1 MEKLMQN
8 CTHTYYL
15 LLGFD
20 KVNRFDVMRHSRNA
34 FIHPCKNR
42 RHVIINTEHMKKDRT
57 WDSFLNVLCIYYDV
71 PPVFARVNKRISAV
85 AHYIEA
91 INLIETKEEIVGMRT
106 ILHEF
111 FHHLISKR
119 RSLVPRNTDE
129 TLADSYADACMKLL
143 QER

>member
-1 MEKLMQN
+1 MSYVTEQKLRDLLYEVEKI
-8 CTHTYYL
+8 
-15 LLGFD
+15 
-20 KVNRFDVMRHSRNA
+20 R
-34 FIHPCKNR
+34 KNQQGGL
-42 RHVIINTEHMKKDRT
+42 D
-57 WDSFLNVLCIYYDV
+57 L

-91 INLIETKEEIVGMRT
+91 INLIETKEEIVAMRT

-129 TLADSYADACMKLL
+129 TLADCYADACMKLL

>member
-1 MEKLMQN
+1 MSYVTEQKLRDLFYEVEKI
-8 CTHTYYL
+8 
-15 LLGFD
+15 
-20 KVNRFDVMRHSRNA
+20 R
-34 FIHPCKNR
+34 KNQQGGLDLPPKW
-42 RHVIINTEHMKKDRT
+42 VLEAATKNMKKDRT